1 VSAADPIIRL
11 VDIKKTY
18 GTGKGVQS
26 VLRGVSLDVAR
37 GDMVALVGQSGSG
50 KSTLLNIVGG
60 LDTADSGTIVVDGN
74 DYAKL
79 DDRAQ
84 SRLRNERI
92 GFIFQAFHLLDHL
105 SVRENVALPAFFA
118 GRSDKVEER
127 ARAALERDGLGDHA
141 DRRPGMLSG
150 GQKQRVAIARAL
162 FNNPI
167 LLLCDEP
174 TGNLDSETGR
184 GVIELFQEL
193 NREGL
198 TLMIVTHEERVSQ
211 AAKRVMRIADGSLVD
226 QDSRSVELS
235 APAHA
240 ERPGERS
247 SGRSGT

>member
-1 VSAADPIIRL
+1 MSSAVPAVEPIIRL
-11 VDIKKTY
+11 TEIKKTY
-18 GTGKGVQS
+18 GQGKGRQD
-26 VLRGVSLDVAR
+26 VLRGVSLDVER

-60 LDTADSGTIVVDGN
+60 LDTADSGGIVVDGH

-79 DDRAQ
+79 DDKAQ

-92 GFIFQAFHLLDHL
+92 GFIFQAFHLLEHL
-105 SVRENVALPAFFA
+105 SVLENVAIPSFFA
-118 GRSDKVEER
+118 SRNDQVEER
-127 ARAALERDGLGDHA
+127 ARAALARVGLSEYAERKPNA
-141 DRRPGMLSG
+141 LSG

-162 FNNPI
+162 FNRPI

-198 TLMIVTHEERVSQ
+198 TLLIVTHEERVSQ
-211 AAKRVMRIADGSLVD
+211 AARRVMRIADGLLEN
-226 QDSRSVELS
+226 QDTRSVELS
-235 APAHA
+235 TPAHV
-240 ERPGERS
+240 RT
-247 SGRSGT
+247 GT

>member
-1 VSAADPIIRL
+1 
-11 VDIKKTY
+11 
-18 GTGKGVQS
+18 
-26 VLRGVSLDVAR
+26 
-37 GDMVALVGQSGSG
+37 MMALVGQSGSG

-60 LDTADSGTIVVDGN
+60 LDSADSGTIVVDGL
-74 DYAKL
+74 DYSKL

-92 GFIFQAFHLLDHL
+92 GFIFQAFHLLEHL

-118 GRSDKVEER
+118 GRADKVDER
-127 ARAALERDGLGDHA
+127 ALQALDRVGLA
-141 DRRPGMLSG
+141 DFAERRPGMLSG

-162 FNNPI
+162 FNQPI

-198 TLMIVTHEERVSQ
+198 TLLIVTHEERVSQ

-235 APAHA
+235 TPAHHD
-240 ERPGERS
+240 RT
-247 SGRSGT
+247 GT

>member
-1 VSAADPIIRL
+1 
-11 VDIKKTY
+11 VD
-18 GTGKGVQS
+18 
-26 VLRGVSLDVAR
+26 
-37 GDMVALVGQSGSG
+37 
-50 KSTLLNIVGG
+50 
-60 LDTADSGTIVVDGN
+60 
-74 DYAKL
+74 
-79 DDRAQ
+79 
-84 SRLRNERI
+84 
-92 GFIFQAFHLLDHL
+92 
-105 SVRENVALPAFFA
+105 
-118 GRSDKVEER
+118 ER
-127 ARAALERDGLGDHA
+127 ARAALDRVGLGEFA

-162 FNNPI
+162 FNQPI

-235 APAHA
+235 APAHTEQTG
-240 ERPGERS
+240 ERPGERP
-247 SGRSGT
+247 SGRTGT

>member
-1 VSAADPIIRL
+1 MSEVDPIVSL

-18 GTGKGVQS
+18 GQGKGRQD

-37 GDMVALVGQSGSG
+37 GDMLALVGQSGSG

-60 LDTADSGTIVVDGN
+60 LDTADSGRIVVDGH

-79 DDRAQ
+79 DDKAQ
-84 SRLRNERI
+84 SRLRNQRI
-92 GFIFQAFHLLDHL
+92 GFIFQAFHLLEHL
-105 SVRENVALPAFFA
+105 SVQENVALPAFFA
-118 GRSDKVEER
+118 GRADKVEER
-127 ARAALERDGLGDHA
+127 AKAALERVGLGDHA

-162 FNNPI
+162 FNQPT

-235 APAHA
+235 APAHS
-240 ERPGERS
+240 ERPGELS
-247 SGRSGT
+247 SGRTGT

>member
-1 VSAADPIIRL
+1 MSAVEPIIKL

-18 GTGKGVQS
+18 GQGKGRQD

-60 LDTADSGTIVVDGN
+60 LDTADSGTVVVDGN
-74 DYAKL
+74 DYRKL
-79 DDRAQ
+79 DDQKQ

-92 GFIFQAFHLLDHL
+92 GFIFQAFHLLEHL
-105 SVRENVALPAFFA
+105 SVLENVALPAFFA
-118 GRSDKVEER
+118 DRSSNVNDR
-127 ARAALERDGLGDHA
+127 ARAALDRVGLA
-141 DRRPGMLSG
+141 DYAERRPGMLSG

-162 FNNPI
+162 FNHPI

-198 TLMIVTHEERVSQ
+198 TLLIVTHEERVSQ
-211 AAKRVMRIADGSLVD
+211 AAKHVMRIADGLLVD

-235 APAHA
+235 TPAHV
-240 ERPGERS
+240 RT
-247 SGRSGT
+247 GT